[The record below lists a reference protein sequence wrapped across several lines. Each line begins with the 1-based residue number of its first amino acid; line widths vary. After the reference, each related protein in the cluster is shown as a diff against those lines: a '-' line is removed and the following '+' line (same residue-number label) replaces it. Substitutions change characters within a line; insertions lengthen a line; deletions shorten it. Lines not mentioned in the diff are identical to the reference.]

1 LVPLARH
8 AFQKADHGH
17 GLAKPRRAAHGVA
30 RSTRMEGERMGLRR
44 ILLAED
50 EVLVRELAF
59 EDLTDAGFEVVA
71 ARNGDAALAVLQDDR
86 GFDLLFTD
94 IRMPGML
101 DGWELAAEAKRLVP
115 GIKVLYST
123 GLDESDNGL
132 GPTDRLIV
140 KPYRLEALLGVI
152 EELQAL

>member
-1 LVPLARH
+1 MAI
-8 AFQKADHGH
+8 A
-17 GLAKPRRAAHGVA
+17 
-30 RSTRMEGERMGLRR
+30 R

-86 GFDLLFTD
+86 NFDLPFTD

-101 DGWELAAEAKRLVP
+101 DGWELAVEAKRLVP
-115 GIKVLYST
+115 QLKVIYST
-123 GLDESDNGL
+123 GLDESDQGL
-132 GPTDRLIV
+132 DPTDRLIQ
-140 KPYRLEALLGVI
+140 KPYRLDDLLKLL
-152 EELQAL
+152 EELRAT

>member
-1 LVPLARH
+1 
-8 AFQKADHGH
+8 
-17 GLAKPRRAAHGVA
+17 
-30 RSTRMEGERMGLRR
+30 MGLRR

-50 EVLVRELAF
+50 EVLVRELVF

-86 GFDLLFTD
+86 SFDLLFTD

-115 GIKVLYST
+115 GLKVIYST
-123 GLDESDNGL
+123 GLDESGHGL
-132 GPTDRLIV
+132 GTTDRLV
-140 KPYRLEALLGVI
+140 QKPYRLDALLAVI
-152 EELQAL
+152 EELRAL

>member
-1 LVPLARH
+1 
-8 AFQKADHGH
+8 
-17 GLAKPRRAAHGVA
+17 
-30 RSTRMEGERMGLRR
+30 MGLRR

-71 ARNGDAALAVLQDDR
+71 ARNGDAAMAVLQDDR
-86 GFDLLFTD
+86 SFDLLFTD

-101 DGWELAAEAKRLVP
+101 DGWELAAEAKRLIP
-115 GIKVLYST
+115 GLRVIYST

-132 GPTDRLIV
+132 DSTDRLIQ
-140 KPYRLEALLGVI
+140 KPYRLEALLAVI
-152 EELQAL
+152 EELRAL